1 MIGRLVKDT
10 SSRSVLSDPHE
21 CMVNGFH
28 HVALVT
34 DDLKAVTEFYAGLLG
49 FKIIRAMRLPPG
61 WGTGAMNRG
70 NPPFEEIRYYFF
82 ELGRDCVLS
91 FFEVPK
97 GSAPRA
103 DRNRPAGLQQIAF
116 SCRSDQFYELHKR
129 LQTANVPVEQPFEV
143 VPGTFAYTFWDPFG
157 TRLEALCAP
166 DHGSRQRIVD
176 ALGQTREAI
185 LGELA
190 TLSDHPE
197 WTTSIEQYVEAQ
209 TRLVAG
215 AASTSK

>member
-1 MIGRLVKDT
+1 
-10 SSRSVLSDPHE
+10 
-21 CMVNGFH
+21 
-28 HVALVT
+28 
-34 DDLKAVTEFYAGLLG
+34 
-49 FKIIRAMRLPPG
+49 
-61 WGTGAMNRG
+61 MNRG

-82 ELGRDCVLS
+82 DLPDCVLS

-129 LQTANVPVEQPFEV
+129 LQAANVPVEKPFEV

-166 DHGSRQRIVD
+166 DHGSRQRMNAIN
-176 ALGQTREAI
+176 AQGQTREAI

-190 TLSDHPE
+190 TLSDHPGMDNIHRTICRGANALSG
-197 WTTSIEQYVEAQ
+197 WCGKHIQVKDSHSAQ
-209 TRLVAG
+209 ALSGWSVLAPDPRHQG
-215 AASTSK
+215 NQRS

>member
-1 MIGRLVKDT
+1 MQDA
-10 SSRSVLSDPHE
+10 SPSSVLSQPAE
-21 CMVNGFH
+21 CLVNGFH

-49 FKIIRAMRLPPG
+49 FKIIRAMRLPAG
-61 WGTGAMNRG
+61 WGTGPMNRG

-97 GSAPRA
+97 GSRPPA
-103 DRNRPAGLQQIAF
+103 DRNSPAGLQQIAF
-116 SCRSDQFYELHKR
+116 SCKADQFYQLHDR
-129 LQTANVPVEQPFEV
+129 LRAAKVRVEQPFEV

-166 DHGSRQRIVD
+166 EHADRQRVVE
-176 ALGQTREAI
+176 ALSQTPDTI

-190 TLSDHPE
+190 TLSDNPN
-197 WTTSIEQYVEAQ
+197 WKNTITRYVV
-209 TRLVAG
+209 R
-215 AASTSK
+215 